1 MDEFKT
7 TYLRAIILL
16 DDISSYHQSLN
27 NENEWNEK
35 LRLFK
40 NCFVALDIFRDSL
53 RIFSALLR
61 ENAALSNKAR
71 DLKRRLQFT
80 NHVRNIIS
88 GHLAENLLE
97 KAVQWEP
104 CIFFDKTKDNESL
117 QVSLVYKTLLESA
130 INSFIDKESMQ
141 KVFSTK
147 IDLLYPSNQRLFFN
161 YIKELNSDS
170 IYLLNE
176 IVHILRNKITFL
188 DEKQALLAS
197 VKAGETDFR
206 LKE

>member
-1 MDEFKT
+1 
-7 TYLRAIILL
+7 
-16 DDISSYHQSLN
+16 
-27 NENEWNEK
+27 
-35 LRLFK
+35 
-40 NCFVALDIFRDSL
+40 
-53 RIFSALLR
+53 LLR

-71 DLKRRLQFT
+71 DLKRRLQFI

-117 QVSLVYKTLLESA
+117 QLSLVYKTLLESA

-141 KVFSTK
+141 KVFSTE

-161 YIKELNSDS
+161 YIEELNSYS

>member
-40 NCFVALDIFRDSL
+40 NCFVALDIFRDSF

-71 DLKRRLQFT
+71 DLKRRLQFI

-97 KAVQWEP
+97 KAVQ
-104 CIFFDKTKDNESL
+104 
-117 QVSLVYKTLLESA
+117 
-130 INSFIDKESMQ
+130 
-141 KVFSTK
+141 
-147 IDLLYPSNQRLFFN
+147 
-161 YIKELNSDS
+161 
-170 IYLLNE
+170 
-176 IVHILRNKITFL
+176 
-188 DEKQALLAS
+188 
-197 VKAGETDFR
+197 
-206 LKE
+206 